1 MAGVEV
7 QRRSFLAGAVTG
19 ALSLLLPGD
28 PSFAATASKVIW
40 NLPTSKVQRFA
51 WTVDDGVSS
60 RAVTEYL
67 KFAEQDNLK
76 FTFFVTS
83 CYDTWHQNKAKIQA
97 GLQSGRI
104 QLGNHS
110 HTHKNWTH
118 LTDKLIR
125 QDLMG
130 CHNRMLDLF
139 GYDMR
144 PYFRPPYGLYNDQVL
159 AVAAAEG
166 YTKLIMWNGSLAD
179 SGSTNEAALRRNANT
194 WIGPGRI
201 VIDHANGTFTADHF
215 SDVLNVVRARKL
227 STVTLREVFG

>member
-1 MAGVEV
+1 VV
-7 QRRSFLAGAVTG
+7 VIDVNRRIFLASAIGGA
-19 ALSLLLPGD
+19 ASLLLPGD
-28 PSFAATASKVIW
+28 PAFAATVNKVIW
-40 NLPTSKVQRFA
+40 SLPASKANRFA

-60 RAVTEYL
+60 RAVTDYL
-67 KFAEQDNLK
+67 RFSSRYNLK

-83 CYDTWHQNKAKIQA
+83 CYSTWSKNKTGITA
-97 GLQSGRI
+97 GLASGRV

-110 HTHKNWTH
+110 HTHKNWTR
-118 LTDKLIR
+118 LTEKLIR

-130 CHNRMLDLF
+130 CHNRMLDMF

-144 PYFRPPYGLYNDQVL
+144 PYFRPPYGLYNDRVL

-166 YTKLIMWNGSLAD
+166 YTKPIMWNGTLAD
-179 SGSTNEAALRRNANT
+179 SGSTDELALIRNAKT

-201 VIDHANGTFTADHF
+201 VIDHANSTFTADHF
-215 SDVLNVVRARKL
+215 NDVLTVVRARGL

>member
-1 MAGVEV
+1 MVGIDVD
-7 QRRSFLAGAVTG
+7 RRTFLAGAAAG
-19 ALSLLLPGD
+19 AVSLLLPGD
-28 PSFAATASKVIW
+28 PGYAALVSKVIW
-40 NLPTSKVQRFA
+40 SLPAAKTQRFA

-60 RAVTEYL
+60 HAVTDYL
-67 KFAEQDNLK
+67 KFSTQYNLK

-83 CYDTWHQNKAKIQA
+83 CYQTWQQNKAGIAA
-97 GLQSGRI
+97 GLASGRI

-118 LTDKLIR
+118 LTEKLIR

-144 PYFRPPYGLYNDQVL
+144 PYFRPPYGLFNDQVL

-166 YTKLIMWNGSLAD
+166 YTKPMMWNGSLAD
-179 SGSTNEAALRRNANT
+179 SGSTNQAALIRNAKT

-201 VIDHANGTFTADHF
+201 VIDHANSTFTADHF
-215 SDVLNVVRARKL
+215 SDVLSVVRSRGL